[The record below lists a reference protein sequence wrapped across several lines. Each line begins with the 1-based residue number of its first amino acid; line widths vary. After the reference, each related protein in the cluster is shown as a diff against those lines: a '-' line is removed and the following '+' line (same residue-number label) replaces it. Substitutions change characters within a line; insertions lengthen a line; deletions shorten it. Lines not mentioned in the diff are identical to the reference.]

1 MQQVRR
7 PLRQTT
13 DDAAAQTRQ
22 MPLPAPASSNPD
34 QGMRIRRP
42 GRAYRGS
49 GHAWRQTAAV
59 TVDLEVAGHRQCPT
73 QALRRLP
80 AATFTTALPSFTDTD
95 TSSETVTA
103 QKLHNNWSTP
113 KVVHAL
119 KVTRPNLPTYFTSRC
134 HGLRVCLKRTRICHL
149 PCSRFRP
156 A

>member
-95 TSSETVTA
+95 TSLSMQHAATALSDAGAQRRAKSSKLLHMQGKKFPSPNWREHVRRRTV
-103 QKLHNNWSTP
+103 NDEP
-113 KVVHAL
+113 K
-119 KVTRPNLPTYFTSRC
+119 
-134 HGLRVCLKRTRICHL
+134 
-149 PCSRFRP
+149 
-156 A
+156 